1 MYKSDELETFPAQV
15 EKIFNA
21 LSNDVMSDVIERI
34 RENDE
39 ITRTG
44 DWRLYRLHQMGAN
57 MDTIAAD
64 IQTALDLADEDM
76 QRLYSDV
83 LKEGYA
89 RNEQMYKAMNK
100 PFIPYEKNEQL
111 QQLIGAVKS
120 QTGNEFRNITGTMGF
135 TVKNVAGT
143 SEFVPTNE
151 YIQKVLD
158 EAAMHVL
165 NGTYDYNSMI
175 KRVVDEMTK
184 SGVRTIEYSSG
195 YSTRIDVA
203 ARRAIVTG
211 LNQVT
216 SRISEDNM
224 EKLDTQF
231 VETSW
236 HSTARPSHQEWQGRV
251 FYWNKSNVN
260 EEITIDGIHYKAF
273 IKETGYGT
281 VEGLCGANCYHT
293 FYPFIPGVSVRNYT
307 DEELDQMN
315 AAENEVKEYN
325 GKEYTKYEATQEQ
338 RRLERTLRKLR
349 QDIDLMEK
357 AGLTDEDE
365 ELVGKKCK
373 YQTYMRRYKDFSKE
387 MGLKEHWERV
397 TVDGLNSYVA
407 NNQGTKDEIVH
418 QKTNGSVDLD
428 KSSESEKGDNESSDT
443 IVTTSNSESGM
454 VSYSTKSEYLISTNS
469 MKNNQQN
476 KSERKIYDDV
486 TNEYLEKATPGKGSI
501 IFDKRVKD
509 EDKDICRWIHRLFG
523 GDIHCLDEQ
532 SQVGKMPDAK
542 WNGIYWEFKRPTTK
556 NAIDDRIR
564 AAQKQLYE
572 TLQREGN
579 ENEKRG
585 MIIDISDRKI
595 TQEEA
600 IEIIIA
606 RTISR
611 AKATTDVII
620 KEQNDIV
627 KIFRCHK

>member
-1 MYKSDELETFPAQV
+1 VYKSDELETFPAQV

-76 QRLYSDV
+76 KRLYSDV

-143 SEFVPTNE
+143 SEFVSTNE

-236 HSTARPSHQEWQGRV
+236 HSTARPSHQIWQGRV

-387 MGLKEHWERV
+387 MGLKEHWERI
-397 TVDGLNSYVA
+397 TVDGMNQMSKNEAAHSIHSDEKVFYDE
-407 NNQGTKDEIVH
+407 NNDYTI
-418 QKTNGSVDLD
+418 SI
-428 KSSESEKGDNESSDT
+428 ESLS
-443 IVTTSNSESGM
+443 
-454 VSYSTKSEYLISTNS
+454 
-469 MKNNQQN
+469 
-476 KSERKIYDDV
+476 DDV
-486 TNEYLEKATPGKGSI
+486 NEGLSLAAESVAKLGSEDGYEHMYLVNASTGTLDLYECDELEDSVGHKYNEYAKDHIDEQFYFVHNHNVVSSLSLPDVEIPAKNENI
-501 IFDKRVKD
+501 IGIIAVQNNAITYFAERTSFDPNYKFPDFYFEKD
-509 EDKDICRWIHRLFG
+509 EDLIELNRK
-523 GDIHCLDEQ
+523 
-532 SQVGKMPDAK
+532 V
-542 WNGIYWEFKRPTTK
+542 
-556 NAIDDRIR
+556 
-564 AAQKQLYE
+564 
-572 TLQREGN
+572 REGEIMMSERTRLREELLIN
-579 ENEKRG
+579 KVLERFYEKGERILDG
-585 MIIDISDRKI
+585 R
-595 TQEEA
+595 Q
-600 IEIIIA
+600 
-606 RTISR
+606 
-611 AKATTDVII
+611 
-620 KEQNDIV
+620 
-627 KIFRCHK
+627 